1 MSRPGPLSERSLVLA
16 PLGRDAQ
23 VAAMVLKDSGFPAE
37 ICADVPALCEEL
49 EKGAGLAIITDQ
61 AIHDADLRPLAA
73 CLKRQPPWSD
83 FPVILLTMREVNP
96 ERSPAL
102 AKLGDLERDRD
113 ARGRRIPRSGHRTLG
128 RQRLRGVSHG
138 AKRSPATRRIFG

>member
-16 PLGRDAQ
+16 PLGRDAR
-23 VAAMVLKDSGFPAE
+23 VATMVLKDAGFPAE
-37 ICADVPALCEEL
+37 ICDDVPSLCEEL

-61 AIHDADLRPLAA
+61 AIHDVDLRPLAA

-83 FPVILLTMREVNP
+83 FPVILLTMREANP

-102 AKLGDLERDRD
+102 AKL
-113 ARGRRIPRSGHRTLG
+113 
-128 RQRLRGVSHG
+128 
-138 AKRSPATRRIFG
+138 